1 MKILI
6 RTLALCLLLVPLTF
20 LSAQSSLTVEITDL
34 ESNEGVVIIDL
45 LDVNEKTVR
54 DSTCQIS
61 ELKCT
66 VVFDDLQNAQYAIRY
81 FHDENEN
88 EELDTNFLGIPK
100 EGIGFSNDALG
111 KFGPKDFSEWLF
123 DVQGDTSVRMTT
135 KYLF

>member
-6 RTLALCLLLVPLTF
+6 RILVLCLLLAPLTF
-20 LSAQSSLTVEITDL
+20 LSGQSSLTVEITDL
-34 ESNEGVVIIDL
+34 ESNKGVVIIDL
-45 LDVNEKTVR
+45 LDVNEKTFR

-66 VVFDDLQNAQYAIRY
+66 AVFDDLQNAQYAIRY

-111 KFGPKDFSEWLF
+111 KFGPKDFREWLF
-123 DVQGDTSVRMTT
+123 DVKVDTTVRMTT